1 MDLDIKA
8 LPDDVVGL
16 KKIVS
21 EYYSENCLLRDQVEY
36 LKYKLFGRKGEK
48 LTEAERKQLY
58 LFNEAEL
65 GADEAREEEPED
77 KTAVAAHTRTKK
89 RGRKPLPE
97 NLPRERFVYD
107 IPEAD
112 KHCGCGA
119 TKRVIG
125 EEVSEKLDIEP
136 ARLKVRQEV
145 RLKYAC
151 RACEGVDDEGPT
163 VQIAPV
169 PPAIIPKGI
178 ATASLLAFVFTGKF
192 VDAVPFYRQEKQFER
207 IGIEL
212 SRQTLCGW
220 AMQAAG
226 ACAPVLGALRTGL
239 LQAPLIRIDETTVQV
254 LDEAGRAPQTKSYMW
269 LFRGGTP
276 QRPLLEYVYHPT
288 RAGHVAADYLGDY
301 RGLAQT
307 DGYGGYDFLDRRP
320 GIVHAGC
327 WAHVRRAFHEV
338 KQVASGKARSP
349 PQKSGSADVALSDIR
364 ELYAVEHR
372 AKERGLTGEA
382 LVAERREKA
391 KPILDTFKAWLDQ
404 RQREVPPKTLLG
416 KAIAYTLGQWKRLV
430 VYVDHAV
437 LTPDNNLAENA
448 IRPFVIGRKNW
459 LFAGNARGASASA
472 TLYSLIETAKA
483 NGLEPYRY
491 LRYLFTQ
498 LPLARTEEDYAALL
512 PSNLTPEQI
521 SLPT

>member
-1 MDLDIKA
+1 MALDIKYI
-8 LPDDVVGL
+8 PDDIAAL
-16 KKIVS
+16 KKMLS
-21 EYYSENCLLRDQVEY
+21 EYESENRMLRDQVEY
-36 LKYKLFGRKGEK
+36 LKYKLFGRKSEK

-58 LFNEAEL
+58 LFNETEL
-65 GADEAREEEPED
+65 VAGEEEAEEAGE
-77 KTAVAAHTRTKK
+77 KIGVAAHTREKK

-97 NLPRERFVYD
+97 NLPRERVVHD
-107 IPEAD
+107 IPEKD
-112 KHCGCGA
+112 KQCGCGA
-119 TKRVIG
+119 TKSVIG

-136 ARLKVRQEV
+136 PLVKVIQEV

-151 RACEGVDDEGPT
+151 RACEGVDDDGPT

-207 IGIEL
+207 LGIEL

-220 AMQAAG
+220 AMQAAE
-226 ACAPVLGALRTGL
+226 ACAPVLRLLRTSL
-239 LQAPLIRIDETTVQV
+239 LTGPLIQIDETTLQV
-254 LDEAGRAPQTKSYMW
+254 LDEDGRAAQTKSYMW
-269 LFRGGTP
+269 VFRGGTP
-276 QRPLLEYVYHPT
+276 DKPLLEYCYHPT
-288 RAGHVAADYLGDY
+288 RAGQVAADYLGDY
-301 RGLAQT
+301 RGLVQT
-307 DGYGGYDFLDRRP
+307 DGYSGYDFLDRGS

-327 WAHVRRAFHEV
+327 WAHVRREFHEV
-338 KQVASGKARSP
+338 KTVAAAKA
-349 PQKSGSADVALSDIR
+349 KSAPKGGSADVALGYIR

-372 AKERGLTGEA
+372 AKERGLSGEA
-382 LVAERREKA
+382 LVTERREKA
-391 KPILDTFKAWLDQ
+391 KLILDAFKAWLDQ
-404 RQREVPPKTLLG
+404 REREVPPKTLLG
-416 KAIAYTLGQWKRLV
+416 KAIAYTLGQWKKLT

-472 TLYSLIETAKA
+472 ALYSLIETAKA

-491 LRYLFTQ
+491 LRYLFSRV
-498 LPLARTEEDYAALL
+498 PLARTEQDCAALL
-512 PSNLTPEQI
+512 PPNLTPEQI
-521 SLPT
+521 RLPT

>member
-1 MDLDIKA
+1 MALDINA
-8 LPDDVVGL
+8 LPNDVQTL
-16 KKIVS
+16 KKILS
-21 EYYSENCLLRDQVEY
+21 EYHSENLLLRDQVEY
-36 LKYKLFGRKGEK
+36 LKYKLFGRKSEK

-65 GADEAREEEPED
+65 GADEGREEEPEE
-77 KTAVAAHTRTKK
+77 TIAVPAHTRTKK

-97 NLPRERFVYD
+97 NLPRERVVYD
-107 IPEAD
+107 IPEED

-119 TKRVIG
+119 VKSVIG

-136 ARLKVRQEV
+136 PRLKVLQEV

-151 RACEGVDDEGPT
+151 RVCEGVEDEGPT

-207 IGIEL
+207 LGIEL

-220 AMQAAG
+220 AMQAAE
-226 ACAPVLGALRTGL
+226 ACAPVLKLLRTSLGNG
-239 LQAPLIRIDETTVQV
+239 PLIQIDETTLQV
-254 LDEAGRAPQTKSYMW
+254 LEEDGRAAQTKSYMW
-269 LFRGGTP
+269 LFRGGTSDK
-276 QRPLLEYVYHPT
+276 PLLEYSYHPS
-288 RAGHVAADYLGDY
+288 RAGQVAADYLGDY
-301 RGLAQT
+301 LGLVQT
-307 DGYGGYDFLDRRP
+307 DGYGGYDFLERRP

-327 WAHVRRAFHEV
+327 WAHVRREFHEV
-338 KQVASGKARSP
+338 KTVASGKGASSP
-349 PQKSGSADVALSDIR
+349 RKTGSADRALGYIR

-391 KPILDTFKAWLDQ
+391 KPILDTFKTWLDQ
-404 RQREVPPKTLLG
+404 REREVPPKTLLG
-416 KAIAYTLGQWKRLV
+416 KAIAYALGQWKKLI

-459 LFAGNARGASASA
+459 LFAGNARGARASA
-472 TLYSLIETAKA
+472 ALYSLIETAKA

-498 LPLARTEEDYAALL
+498 LPLARTDKDYAALL
-512 PSNLTPEQI
+512 PPNLVPEHI
-521 SLPT
+521 SLPA